1 MNPPKRKKAVAITYE
16 PNKNAAPV
24 VSAKGVGM
32 VADAILT
39 RAKAHNVPIRENH
52 SLVEILSKL
61 NLNEQI
67 PPELYQVVAE
77 ILAFVYRMENQVEK
91 AYERQ

>member
-1 MNPPKRKKAVAITYE
+1 MNPSRRKKAVAITYE
-16 PNKNAAPV
+16 PSQNVAPT
-24 VSAKGVGM
+24 VSAKGIGV

-39 RAKAHNVPIRENH
+39 RAKAHNVPIMEDH

-61 NLNEQI
+61 DLNTQI

-91 AYERQ
+91 AYERR